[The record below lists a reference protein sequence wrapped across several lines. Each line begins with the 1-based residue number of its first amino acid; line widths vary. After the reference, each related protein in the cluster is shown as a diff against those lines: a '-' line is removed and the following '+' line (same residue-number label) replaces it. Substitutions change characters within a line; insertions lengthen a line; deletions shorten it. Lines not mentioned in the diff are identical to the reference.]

1 MHTDLAEIFMH
12 LNEKAEQFPLLIRIM
27 QHCPSLY
34 FILFQS
40 CHANEPNFKKKK
52 IIKVVCILS
61 AFCLGSFS
69 PCMCRQKSLL
79 LLALLFQV
87 F

>member
-12 LNEKAEQFPLLIRIM
+12 LNEKAEQFPLLVRIM

-52 IIKVVCILS
+52 K
-61 AFCLGSFS
+61 
-69 PCMCRQKSLL
+69 KYH
-79 LLALLFQV
+79 
-87 F
+87 